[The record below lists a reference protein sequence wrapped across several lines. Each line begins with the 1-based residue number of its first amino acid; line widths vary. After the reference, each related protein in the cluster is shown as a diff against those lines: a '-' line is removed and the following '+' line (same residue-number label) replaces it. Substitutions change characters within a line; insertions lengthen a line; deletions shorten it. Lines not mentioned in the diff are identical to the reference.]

1 MLDEKTLS
9 DVMKR
14 RPAKVVTIQS
24 KNTQWHVE
32 RVIKAI
38 FARIAFTIRLINIK
52 DRENQSAVYVL
63 PNLPI
68 RLE

>member
-9 DVMKR
+9 DVMRR

-52 DRENQSAVYVL
+52 DREIKVQFMSFQICQFV
-63 PNLPI
+63 
-68 RLE
+68 